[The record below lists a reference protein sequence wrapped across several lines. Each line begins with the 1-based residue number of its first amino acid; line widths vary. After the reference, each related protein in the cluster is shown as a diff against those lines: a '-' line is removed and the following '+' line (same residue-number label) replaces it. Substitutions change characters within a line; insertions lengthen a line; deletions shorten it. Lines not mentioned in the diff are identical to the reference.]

1 MLNKLYREMIAYE
14 AGCPERA
21 QHLVKVHSF
30 ARHIALMEGVDEHTR
45 FVIEAAALVHDIGI
59 KPALEKHGSS
69 AGPLQEKEGAPIAR
83 ALLLRLGFDPADADR
98 VAYLVGHHH
107 TYDAIDGPDY
117 QILVEADF
125 LVNYYENGMSKERVA
140 ESVGRIFRTKT
151 GTEMANTMFSL

>member
-1 MLNKLYREMIAYE
+1 MLNSLYREMINYE
-14 AGCPERA
+14 AGCPARA

-83 ALLLRLGFDPADADR
+83 NLLLRLGFDSADADR
-98 VAYLVGHHH
+98 VAFLVGHHH

-125 LVNYYENGMSKERVA
+125 LVNYYENSMDKEHIA
-140 ESVGRIFRTKT
+140 ESVARIFRTKT
-151 GTEMANTMFSL
+151 GTEMARMMFAL